1 MGMMKTLKFRQLA
14 ALCAAALFLAA
25 CASVPYTGRKQF
37 NVVSEA
43 EEIKLGEQ
51 AYQEVLAKTPLSK
64 NEEYQRR
71 VRAVGARIKAAADK
85 PDFKWEFNV
94 LAGKE
99 INAFC
104 LPGGKVAF
112 WEAILPLC
120 ETDAG
125 IAVVMGHEVAHALA
139 HHGAERMSEGM
150 GANIIGE
157 IISVGLGNA
166 DPARRDSVLQLYG
179 IGSQVGIML
188 PFSRTHES
196 EADKIGLILMAKAG
210 YDPRAAVGFWER
222 MAASGGQKPP
232 ELLSTHPADA
242 TRIAQIRKW
251 LPEALTYYKP
261 GE

>member
-1 MGMMKTLKFRQLA
+1 MKTSAELLLLIPACALA
-14 ALCAAALFLAA
+14 FSA

-43 EEIKLGEQ
+43 EEMKLGEQ
-51 AYQEVLAKTPLSK
+51 AYQEVLTKTPLSK
-64 NEEYQRR
+64 NEDYQRR
-71 VRAVGARIKAAADK
+71 VRAVGARIQAAAAK
-85 PDFKWEFNV
+85 PEFKWEFNV

-112 WEAILPLC
+112 WEAIIPLC
-120 ETDAG
+120 GTDDG

-139 HHGAERMSEGM
+139 HHGAERMSGGM
-150 GANIIGE
+150 GTNIIGE
-157 IISVGLGNA
+157 ILAVGLGKT
-166 DPARRDSVLQLYG
+166 DPATRDNVLQLYG

-222 MAASGGQKPP
+222 MSKSGGQKPP
-232 ELLSTHPADA
+232 EILSTHPADSR
-242 TRIAQIRKW
+242 RIEQIKKW
-251 LPEALTYYKP
+251 LPEALTHYKP
-261 GE
+261 